1 MFIVYLCF
9 EYTGSLFLFNSGLAG
24 ITVVVAVVVVAV
36 VAVVAVVSV
45 VVVVLVV
52 ILACD
57 VGKSQTL
64 AQPAR
69 NP

>member
-9 EYTGSLFLFNSGLAG
+9 EYNGSLFLFNSGLAG

-36 VAVVAVVSV
+36 VAVVSV

-57 VGKSQTL
+57 VAKSQTL

>member
-36 VAVVAVVSV
+36 VAVVVVSV

-52 ILACD
+52 VLACD